1 MNINTLN
8 YKGNKPNISFFEN
21 ITLNEYKKIKDKDW
35 NLKSNCLEYLTKD
48 LKGLFEV
55 INEFSRLI
63 YIHFNIQMVDYL
75 TITSLALNIFKKNYY
90 KIQKIPS
97 INKIYLFNFIKE
109 AYIGGITEVYKPFGT
124 NLVYIDN
131 NSLYPASSLNPMPGA
146 NCFFVESFVESGL
159 DLDNLF
165 GIFYAKVKTN
175 NLYLGLLPVRTNKGL
190 IFPNGAFEGIWTSEE
205 LKFAKSKGYE
215 ITVIKGYQFNKVNDI
230 FTDYILEL
238 YKFRKNSEG
247 FLKLIFKSLLNNF
260 LGRFGLNIV
269 KPITLTVNREKRD
282 FIFSTRIVHSETI
295 LNDNKFLITFNPVIS
310 KDICLQHGLDIIK
323 VLEKESKTNI
333 ENNLDLFQ
341 DVSIVTAVFVNSYA
355 RIFMNKLKFEI
366 LENGGSLYYSD
377 TDSFVI
383 DLDNL
388 NLNWLGTDLGQFKLE
403 FEIEEAYFISNK
415 TYCLVLKNGE
425 TVIKTKG
432 VLNKSLNLDQFKKMY
447 FENKNI
453 TATKFNTITN
463 YTNASVLIEKKD
475 VKLNH
480 DSYTKRIKI
489 FNKEG
494 LWVDTKPLNI
504 KP

>member
-1 MNINTLN
+1 M
-8 YKGNKPNISFFEN
+8 
-21 ITLNEYKKIKDKDW
+21 
-35 NLKSNCLEYLTKD
+35 
-48 LKGLFEV
+48 
-55 INEFSRLI
+55 
-63 YIHFNIQMVDYL
+63 
-75 TITSLALNIFKKNYY
+75 
-90 KIQKIPS
+90 
-97 INKIYLFNFIKE
+97 
-109 AYIGGITEVYKPFGT
+109 
-124 NLVYIDN
+124 
-131 NSLYPASSLNPMPGA
+131 
-146 NCFFVESFVESGL
+146 
-159 DLDNLF
+159 
-165 GIFYAKVKTN
+165 
-175 NLYLGLLPVRTNKGL
+175 
-190 IFPNGAFEGIWTSEE
+190 
-205 LKFAKSKGYE
+205 
-215 ITVIKGYQFNKVNDI
+215 
-230 FTDYILEL
+230 
-238 YKFRKNSEG
+238 
-247 FLKLIFKSLLNNF
+247 LNNF

-269 KPITLTVNREKRD
+269 KPITLTVNRERRD

-494 LWVDTKPLNI
+494 LWVDTKPLNYNNI
-504 KP
+504 KNS